1 MFDKSNLLN
10 ELRPRLEE
18 NREMLAEWFEQKR
31 AQYPSPLYGSV
42 DIRDSGWKVAA
53 VDINAFPAG
62 FNNIEEDDLQR
73 LVGPIRHWLDNE
85 YPGSQLVL
93 LWPESNTRNPGYAEN
108 ILVIKRLIQ
117 SGGREC
123 RVGSV
128 ELADFAEIEAL
139 SGHLSLSPVTR
150 CPDGVLVNGQRPDL
164 IITNNDLTNGKIPS
178 GKIPVAPPQGLGWF
192 ERRKSNH
199 FRVVQPFIDEVAK
212 LLEIDPWVLGTHW
225 FVSEDKCLEQEICRK
240 TLAKEVDD
248 CLDMLREKYRS
259 LGIDSKPKLFVKND
273 SGTYGLGIIE
283 ISSGDELLNLS
294 KRKMN
299 KLTYGKGG
307 AEVIDFLIQEGV
319 PTRLKWR
326 DYVIEPCMYSVG
338 GDVDAWFYRANNKKG
353 TLANLNTPSTRFI
366 APSKLEMDEG
376 GKEALQHASG
386 WHTLVAELALLGLS
400 AEYAELEN

>member
-1 MFDKSNLLN
+1 MYDKSNLLN
-10 ELRPRLEE
+10 ELRPRLEA
-18 NREMLAEWFEQKR
+18 NREMLAEWFEHKR
-31 AQYPSPLYGSV
+31 AQYPAPLYGSV

-108 ILVIKRLIQ
+108 ILVIKKLIQ
-117 SGGREC
+117 SAGREC

-139 SGHLSLSPVTR
+139 SGPLPLSPVTI

-164 IITNNDLTNGKIPS
+164 IITNNDLTAGKIPS

-192 ERRKSNH
+192 QRKKSNH
-199 FRVVQPFIDEVAK
+199 FRVVQPFIDEVAE

-225 FVSEDKCLEQEICRK
+225 FVSGNKCLEQETCRQA
-240 TLAKEVDD
+240 LAKDVDD
-248 CLDMLREKYRS
+248 CLDMLRDKYRS

-273 SGTYGLGIIE
+273 SGTYGLGILE

-319 PTRLKWR
+319 PTRLKWG

-353 TLANLNTPSTRFI
+353 DLANLNTPSTRFI
-366 APSKLEMDEG
+366 TPSKLEMDEG
-376 GKEALQHASG
+376 GKEALLHASG